1 MKLVKCDLSS
11 KMYKKTKIQKYL
23 DSFLDMNVS
32 ACKVEFSPDEY
43 SNVTS
48 LNGTLKKAIKRYG
61 YHQIE
66 CHMINKEV
74 YLFNTYIDED

>member
-1 MKLVKCDLSS
+1 MKLVKCDLPA

-23 DSFLDMNVS
+23 DEFLDMNIS
-32 ACKVEFSPDEY
+32 ACKVEFSSDEY

-48 LNGTLKKAIKRYG
+48 LNGTLKKAIKRLG

-66 CHMINKEV
+66 CRVFDKEV